1 MKKLILFLLLTIF
14 ALGQVEEVHAQKN
27 KSAIFLQQL
36 STGTEEAPYEF
47 TYTDIPARPALG
59 TSATI
64 TWSSPGNILNTTGG
78 DTQDKIISGTGWLEF
93 HAFSFVGTA
102 GTYRRISNENSTAT
116 IGSVANQLFTREGT
130 NSTYFELNGK
140 SSTEPLHFIQNTA
153 AATSAIQLSAFA
165 TGPYVRIQNVVN
177 DSRGY
182 AIFANTAGT
191 LSGGNST
198 TPPTSANNYQGLPA
212 SYVRSFSPTTD
223 KEHFYY
229 GATTTSTYAIHQDL
243 DLSHLLGYSS
253 EWDGIQIQ
261 NAVNFTLTKS
271 TFVNS
276 GTDNTASQNAS
287 LQVQNSYGTVED
299 CIFYNAPQGLRFSTH
314 NLTFNNNYVHWT
326 ANTAN
331 QFISY
336 YGNYASTNRLMV
348 DPIVTTVTISNCDFK
363 ATTWT
368 GALFDVL
375 DPNVNITITNCRIEG
390 PTSLFQDSRGG
401 SPTGTLTDGGGNT
414 FVSSGTIPVPT
425 FSNFTPTDFT
435 GHGLLTEATHH
446 ALGRGYR
453 TPN

>member
-1 MKKLILFLLLTIF
+1 MKKLILFLLLISQL
-14 ALGQVEEVHAQKN
+14 AVGQSDN
-27 KSAIFLQQL
+27 KKKFFTLNRQAYS
-36 STGTEEAPYEF
+36 F
-47 TYTDIPARPALG
+47 TYVDIPDAPSSG

-64 TWSSPGNILNTTGG
+64 TFSSPGNILNSTGG
-78 DTQDKIISGTGWLEF
+78 TTQNKYLSGADWDEF

-102 GTYRRISNENSTAT
+102 GAYQRIINLNSSTR
-116 IGSVANQLFTREGT
+116 IGSIANHLFTREGT
-130 NSTYFELNGK
+130 NSTYFGIYGL
-140 SSTEPLHFIQNTA
+140 SATAPLYFIEDPSV
-153 AATSAIQLSAFA
+153 ATSAIQMSAYA
-165 TGPYVRIQNVVN
+165 TGPDAIVQNLVN
-177 DSRGY
+177 NSRGY
-182 AIFANTAGT
+182 AIFANSAGT

-198 TPPTSANNYQGLPA
+198 TAPTSANNYQALPA
-212 SYVRSFSPTTD
+212 SFVRSFNVTGN

-243 DLSHLLGYSS
+243 DLSHLLGYNC

-287 LQVQNSYGTVED
+287 LQVQNSYGSVTD
-299 CIFYNAPQGLRFSTH
+299 CIFYNAPQGLRFATH
-314 NLTFNNNYVHWT
+314 NLTFDDNYVHWT

-336 YGNYASTNRLMV
+336 YGNYASTDRLMV
-348 DPIVTTVTISNCDFK
+348 DPIVTTVTISNSDFV

-425 FSNFTPTDFT
+425 FSNFTPTDYN
-435 GHGLLTEATHH
+435 GHGLLTNVYHH
-446 ALGRGYR
+446 RRGRGFR

>member
-1 MKKLILFLLLTIF
+1 MLAFGQNIKKR
-14 ALGQVEEVHAQKN
+14 A
-27 KSAIFLQQL
+27 FLQQ
-36 STGTEEAPYEF
+36 SGYNF
-47 TYTDIPARPALG
+47 TYTAIPDAPSDG

-64 TWSSPGNILNTTGG
+64 TWSAPGNILNSTGG
-78 DTQDKIISGTGWLEF
+78 TTQNKYLSGANWDEF

-102 GTYRRISNENSTAT
+102 GAYQRIINENSSTR
-116 IGSVANQLFTREGT
+116 IGSVANHLFTREGT
-130 NSTYFELNGK
+130 NSTYFGIYGL
-140 SSTEPLHFIQNTA
+140 SATAPLYFIEDPSV
-153 AATSAIQLSAFA
+153 ATSAIQMSAYA
-165 TGPYVRIQNVVN
+165 TGPDAIVQNLVN
-177 DSRGY
+177 NSRGY
-182 AIFANTAGT
+182 AIFANSAGT

-198 TPPTSANNYQGLPA
+198 TAPTSANNYQALPA
-212 SYVRSFSPTTD
+212 SFVRSFNVTGN

-243 DLSHLLGYSS
+243 DLSHLLGYNC

-287 LQVQNSYGTVED
+287 LQVQNSYGSVTD
-299 CIFYNAPQGLRFSTH
+299 CIFYNAPQGLRFATH
-314 NLTFNNNYVHWT
+314 NLTFDDNYVHWT

-336 YGNYASTNRLMV
+336 YGNYASTDRLMV
-348 DPIVTTVTISNCDFK
+348 DPIVTTVTISNSDFV

-425 FSNFTPTDFT
+425 FSNFTPTDYN
-435 GHGLLTEATHH
+435 GHGLLTNVYHH
-446 ALGRGYR
+446 RRGRGFR